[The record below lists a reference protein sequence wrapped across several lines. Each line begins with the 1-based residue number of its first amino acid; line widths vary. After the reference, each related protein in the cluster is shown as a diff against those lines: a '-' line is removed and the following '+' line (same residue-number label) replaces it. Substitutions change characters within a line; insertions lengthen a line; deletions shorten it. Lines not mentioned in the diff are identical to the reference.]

1 MLYLRSIAKA
11 LNTKPNVF
19 QLATF
24 CRFLTLG
31 IFIVLG
37 SRKFVQE
44 NAKYNLD
51 FGELLFL
58 FVLGLAVSISVGF
71 LDIFRLLHGN

>member
-24 CRFLTLG
+24 CHFPSLG

-37 SRKFVQE
+37 GREFVQE
-44 NAKYNLD
+44 NTKHYLD

-71 LDIFRLLHGN
+71 LHIFRLLHGN